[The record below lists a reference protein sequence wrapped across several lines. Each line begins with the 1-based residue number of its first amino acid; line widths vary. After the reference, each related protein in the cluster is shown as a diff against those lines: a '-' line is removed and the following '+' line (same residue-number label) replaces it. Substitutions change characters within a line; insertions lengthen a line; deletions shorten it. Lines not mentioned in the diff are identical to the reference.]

1 MSDHHTSKA
10 NGRWWLYNEDA
21 GIESVELRGPDFM
34 LTVFDIDRL
43 IADLKEARRFLVRV
57 ILLDTYSR
65 SEDIELH
72 VEGGEA

>member
-1 MSDHHTSKA
+1 MSGHHTSKA

-43 IADLKEARRFLVRV
+43 IADLKEARRFLVRERFRRTEAQV
-57 ILLDTYSR
+57 
-65 SEDIELH
+65 
-72 VEGGEA
+72 GE